1 MFLENLKI
9 IKCSNLDLPFHK
21 GHKFEK
27 RIFSVQTKNKLFLA
41 LTMSLLLGSVINLP
55 NAAAVSCI
63 APTDGGPITAC
74 NYRSQDPFLIKDGLP
89 PMQEIEIEIVALSLH
104 SIMIAPSGGAGEQT
118 EQAMATLDMTMTG
131 TGGLVYNRHLQMPIS
146 FEADTG
152 SRTLGTTPQM
162 FPTDMKTIQG
172 QLPIGDPDF
181 DLLRITAGTSFG
193 LPSPGHT
200 TLTQLGPNNWNV
212 DSFFDITYRIDFV
225 GHPGGPF
232 TGMSGSTTG
241 TSRILSDGSSDS
253 DLDGIPDAEDPEPRN
268 PCNPDP
274 DSISCKGIVGGS
286 MIPIDKTALLIYGI
300 QTNAMWLIPL
310 VFSGIGI
317 GLVLVRRR

>member
-1 MFLENLKI
+1 MKPNNFG
-9 IKCSNLDLPFHK
+9 NLDYQVHNAY
-21 GHKFEK
+21 KFKK
-27 RIFSVQTKNKLFLA
+27 RIFWVGKKNKLLLV
-41 LTMSLLLGSVINLP
+41 LTFSLLLGSVINLP
-55 NAAAVSCI
+55 NAAALSCI

-74 NYRSQDPFLIKDGLP
+74 NYSSEDPFLIIDGLP

-104 SIMIAPSGGAGEQT
+104 SIMIAPNGGAGEQT

-131 TGGLVYNRHLQMPIS
+131 TGGLAYNRHLQMPIS
-146 FEADTG
+146 FVADTG

-162 FPTDMKTIQG
+162 FPTDMKTLQG

-181 DLLRITAGTSFG
+181 DLLRITAGTNFG

-200 TLTQLGPNNWNV
+200 TLTNLDPNNWAV

-225 GHPGGPF
+225 GNPGGPF
-232 TGMSGSTTG
+232 AGMSGSTTG

-274 DSISCKGIVGGS
+274 EVPACNPIGGVFL
-286 MIPIDKTALLIYGI
+286 PIDNTALLIYGI

-310 VFSGIGI
+310 VVSGIVI